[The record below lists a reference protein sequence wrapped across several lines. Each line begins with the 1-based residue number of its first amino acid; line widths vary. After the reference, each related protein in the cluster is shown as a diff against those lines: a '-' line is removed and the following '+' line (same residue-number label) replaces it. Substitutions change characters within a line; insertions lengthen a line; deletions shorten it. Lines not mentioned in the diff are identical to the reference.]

1 MKNHILLFYSRKKLV
16 VLKGTQDTLRI
27 VQALDLPLAERKTA
41 GVALVA
47 LDQRRTPVMIGSSK
61 THHSFAFTPFGHMP
75 TAISVSIG
83 FVGERLDLASGCYL
97 LGAGHR
103 SYSPEL
109 MRFHSPDSQSPFLR
123 GGINTHAY
131 CSNDPVNYSD
141 PSGRV
146 RLRDLRKAPQSLIHS
161 IFRDNRNQ
169 PPAQPTLPHYSPAA
183 PGAVVTGKS
192 PAPPT
197 YFGWGEPPPP
207 YDPNAPLKSNGNQT
221 RPYHVTPMN
230 GEQVLEMHNGNIRVV
245 NSLIEL
251 TRANAQAGN
260 RALPAAV
267 SLRATNTL
275 LRMSKNKLPTQT
287 DNGILAAVA
296 TAHQLYDIR
305 GAGTMDAPD
314 PAQSL
319 PLTVGITR
327 QT

>member
-1 MKNHILLFYSRKKLV
+1 MKNHILLFYNRKNLA

-27 VQALDLPLAERKTA
+27 AQALDLPLAERKAA

-47 LDQRRTPVMIGSSK
+47 LDQRQTPVMIGSSK

-83 FVGERLDLASGCYL
+83 FVGERLDFASGCYL

-103 SYSPEL
+103 SYSPGL

-141 PSGRV
+141 PSGRF
-146 RLRDLRKAPQSLIHS
+146 RWSDLWKGPQSLIHS
-161 IFRDNRNQ
+161 TFRGNRNQ
-169 PPAQPTLPHYSPAA
+169 HPAQPTLPPYSPAA
-183 PGAVVTGKS
+183 PGAVVTGDS

-197 YFGWGEPPPP
+197 YFGWGEPPPQ
-207 YDPNAPLKSNGNQT
+207 YDPDAPLISNGNQT
-221 RPYHVTPMN
+221 RAYRVTPMN
-230 GEQVLEMHNGNIRVV
+230 GEQVLEMHNGNTRVV
-245 NSLIEL
+245 NSLVEL
-251 TRANAQAGN
+251 TQAKDQARNRSLPKTASMRAGE
-260 RALPAAV
+260 
-267 SLRATNTL
+267 TL
-275 LRMSKNKLPTQT
+275 VQMSRNKLPIQT

-296 TAHQLYDIR
+296 TARQLYDIR

-314 PAQSL
+314 PTQSL
-319 PLTVGITR
+319 PLAVGVTR

>member
-1 MKNHILLFYSRKKLV
+1 MKNHILLFYNQNKLA
-16 VLKGTQDTLRI
+16 VLKGIQDTLRI
-27 VQALDLPLAERKTA
+27 FQALDLPFAEIKTA
-41 GVALVA
+41 SVALIA
-47 LDQRRTPVMIGSSK
+47 LDQRQTPVMIGLNK
-61 THHSFAFTPFGHMP
+61 TRPSVAFTPFGHMA

-103 SYSPEL
+103 SYSPGL

-123 GGINTHAY
+123 GGINPHAY

-146 RLRDLRKAPQSLIHS
+146 RWRDLRKGPQSLIRS
-161 IFRDNRNQ
+161 TFRGNRNQ
-169 PPAQPTLPHYSPAA
+169 PAAQPTLPPYSPVA
-183 PGAVVTGKS
+183 PGAIVTGDT
-192 PAPPT
+192 APPT
-197 YFGWGEPPPP
+197 YFGWGEPPPQ
-207 YDPNAPLKSNGNQT
+207 YNTNAPLISNSNRA
-221 RPYHVTPMN
+221 RPYSATPMN
-230 GEQVLEMHNGNIRVV
+230 GEQVLEMHNGNTRVV

-251 TRANAQAGN
+251 TQANAQAGN
-260 RALPAAV
+260 RALPVAT
-267 SLRATNTL
+267 SLKATNTL
-275 LRMSKNKLPTQT
+275 FQMSKNKLPTQI

-314 PAQSL
+314 PTQSL
-319 PLTVGITR
+319 PLAVAVIR

>member
-1 MKNHILLFYSRKKLV
+1 MKNHILLFYSRKKLA
-16 VLKGTQDTLRI
+16 VLKGTHDTLRI
-27 VQALDLPLAERKTA
+27 VQALDLPLAESKAA

-47 LDQRRTPVMIGSSK
+47 PDQRQTPVMIGSRK
-61 THHSFAFTPFGHMP
+61 THHSFAFTPFGHIP

-83 FVGERLDLASGCYL
+83 FVGERLDLVSGCYP

-109 MRFHSPDSQSPFLR
+109 MRFHSPDSQSPFLS
-123 GGINTHAY
+123 GGVNTHAY

-146 RLRDLRKAPQSLIHS
+146 KLRNLWKGPQSLIHS
-161 IFRDNRNQ
+161 TFRGNRNQ
-169 PPAQPTLPHYSPAA
+169 SPAQPTLPPYSPAA
-183 PGAVVTGKS
+183 PGAVVTGDGR
-192 PAPPT
+192 APPT
-197 YFGWGEPPPP
+197 YFGWGEPPPQ
-207 YDPNAPLKSNGNQT
+207 YDPHAPLMSNGNQT
-221 RPYHVTPMN
+221 RSYRVTPMN
-230 GEQVLEMHNGNIRVV
+230 GEQVLEMHNGNTRVV
-245 NSLIEL
+245 NSLVEF
-251 TRANAQAGN
+251 TQASAQAGN
-260 RALPAAV
+260 RALPAAA
-267 SLRATNTL
+267 SLKATSTL

-314 PAQSL
+314 PTQSL
-319 PLTVGITR
+319 PLAIGITR

>member
-1 MKNHILLFYSRKKLV
+1 MKNHILLFYSRKKLA

-27 VQALDLPLAERKTA
+27 FQTLDLPLAERKAA
-41 GVALVA
+41 GVALIA
-47 LDQRRTPVMIGSSK
+47 LDQRQTPVMIRSSK
-61 THHSFAFTPFGHMP
+61 NHHSFAFTPFGHMP

-141 PSGRV
+141 PSGRG
-146 RLRDLRKAPQSLIHS
+146 RLSDFWKAAQSF
-161 IFRDNRNQ
+161 FRGNRNQ
-169 PPAQPTLPHYSPAA
+169 PPAQPTLPPPTPTAS
-183 PGAVVTGKS
+183 GAVATGNS

-197 YFGWGEPPPP
+197 YFGWGEPPPQ
-207 YDPNAPLKSNGNQT
+207 YDPHAQLISNGNQT
-221 RPYHVTPMN
+221 RPYRATPMN
-230 GEQVLEMHNGNIRVV
+230 GEQVLEWHNGNIRVV
-245 NSLIEL
+245 NSLVEL
-251 TRANAQAGN
+251 KQAEANATN
-260 RALPAAV
+260 SALPGPASLKAA
-267 SLRATNTL
+267 NTL
-275 LRMSKNKLPTQT
+275 LRMKENKLPTQT
-287 DNGILAAVA
+287 DNGILAAVR

-305 GAGTMDAPD
+305 GAGTMDAPN

-319 PLTVGITR
+319 PLAVGITR